1 MKILYFSLIIWI
13 LIDRFKPIW
22 QDTKWS
28 GYITNLVALV
38 MGVAVAFTFDL
49 DILVAMDLSE
59 EVTILGKIFTA
70 VALMGGSSC
79 VHEILNIRT
88 KTETEYEIISEA
100 ETKDFESEV

>member
-13 LIDRFKPIW
+13 LIDRFKPLW
-22 QDTKWS
+22 ADLKWS
-28 GYITNLVALV
+28 GYITNLVALA

-59 EVTILGKIFTA
+59 EVTILGKIFTS

-79 VHEILNIRT
+79 VHEILTI
-88 KTETEYEIISEA
+88 KTQTEVEYKVISEA
-100 ETKDFESEV
+100 DTKDFESEV